1 MCVRLF
7 ESVWAHTCVPVCAVG
22 DAVHLNTCSK
32 RSWAVQFMP
41 CACLNAHVRACF
53 SSSPAPFFEQACSPP
68 LLLWSC
74 ACMVMRF
81 CVLRVCFSMTP
92 AHTYPAAVSVRFK
105 IVLLIARDT
114 AGSAPQVIF
123 YCSLSSIRV
132 MLPPV
137 LPDSCYITASL
148 CVFLCHRLND
158 WTDLCFI
165 LYSSLS
171 YWLVLN
177 LSGTIPGV
185 VDHRAQNG
193 KTDKKSDDIKSVSF
207 VAAG

>member
-1 MCVRLF
+1 MISECVCVYWRGMVMHFCVCMCV
-7 ESVWAHTCVPVCAVG
+7 
-22 DAVHLNTCSK
+22 
-32 RSWAVQFMP
+32 
-41 CACLNAHVRACF
+41 
-53 SSSPAPFFEQACSPP
+53 SSSVAP
-68 LLLWSC
+68 
-74 ACMVMRF
+74 R
-81 CVLRVCFSMTP
+81 
-92 AHTYPAAVSVRFK
+92 AHLPSAAVSVRFK
-105 IVLLIARDT
+105 IVLLIVRDT

-171 YWLVLN
+171 YRLVSDLC
-177 LSGTIPGV
+177 GAIADV
-185 VDHRAQNG
+185 VNRRAQNG
-193 KTDKKSDDIKSVSF
+193 KADKNSDDNEKCLVCVSSPCHMM
-207 VAAG
+207 VVS